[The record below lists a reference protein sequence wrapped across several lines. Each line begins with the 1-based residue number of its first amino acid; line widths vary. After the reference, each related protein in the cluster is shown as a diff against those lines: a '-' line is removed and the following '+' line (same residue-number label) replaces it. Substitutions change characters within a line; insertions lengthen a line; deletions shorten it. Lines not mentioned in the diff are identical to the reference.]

1 MLLTDKLRFFK
12 NIHRFAHFC
21 IGTSWTLCF
30 SFANKEQ
37 NQTEPLVCI
46 LQLDDRK
53 LKTLHCNSILE
64 MCLKGKFV
72 QPRYAE
78 QHLKTQHIWNCKTD
92 GLQHGSIHVHPSC
105 LVSTV
110 LAGGGG
116 VMLWGTV
123 IIVS

>member
-21 IGTSWTLCF
+21 IGTRVGLCVF
-30 SFANKEQ
+30 LLQIKSKNKQ
-37 NQTEPLVCI
+37 VWI

-78 QHLKTQHIWNCKTD
+78 QHL
-92 GLQHGSIHVHPSC
+92 
-105 LVSTV
+105 
-110 LAGGGG
+110 
-116 VMLWGTV
+116 
-123 IIVS
+123 